1 LITGYPSLETAIR
14 ALNLAVFDYVLKP
27 FVLEQ
32 LVNTVRAAAARGKM
46 LRTIRKTKES
56 IEHSAQSLGA
66 QLMQLSQVGPHGFK
80 TEVDSYVAMAQR
92 NVLSSLSDMYSI
104 VKAATGTTDAKQA
117 LTVLD
122 CPPLREHRKLLE
134 ETVQVLEKTRSAF
147 KSKDLA
153 ILRQKIERFL
163 AERSEKAS

>member
-1 LITGYPSLETAIR
+1 LITGYPSIETAIR

-32 LVNTVRAAAARGKM
+32 LVTKVRAAAARGKM
-46 LRTIRKTKES
+46 LRTIRRTKES
-56 IEHSAQSLGA
+56 LEVSAQSLSN
-66 QLMQLSQVGPHGFK
+66 QLAELSQTGPSAFR

-104 VKAATGTTDAKQA
+104 VKAATGAKDPKET

-122 CPPLREHRKLLE
+122 CPPLREHRRLLE

-153 ILRQKIERFL
+153 ILRQKTEKFL
-163 AERSEKAS
+163 AEGSS